1 MDKILMILRQW
12 LERLG
17 SRDGVADDPLAHLS
31 PLELADLPAVHQARK
46 EGS

>member
-17 SRDGVADDPLAHLS
+17 SRDCAPDDPLAHMS
-31 PLELADLPAVHQARK
+31 PLELADLPALHPARR
-46 EGS
+46 E